1 MKKHE
6 QPGFDFTKGLTPEDM
21 LKRLKEFAL
30 YGLDECLEVEQLMEK
45 LEIQQELLI
54 LTQEACT
61 YWQKKYFAI
70 ADMSTLD
77 PGED

>member
-21 LKRLKEFAL
+21 LQRLKEFAL

-45 LEIQQELLI
+45 LEAH
-54 LTQEACT
+54 LTQA
-61 YWQKKYFAI
+61 KINNKVLHK
-70 ADMSTLD
+70 D
-77 PGED
+77 